1 MGIHSNRM
9 CSIVRVEPSSGYS
22 NYAHMNDSYGKSIE
36 TGNQS
41 GFSNNPPWWFKTL
54 SWTYPLW
61 TIFVVALFMQG
72 LDYSLNLLGYPLSA
86 LVPSNALPQLFLII
100 PMVLIALSFVC
111 NNWFRKK
118 CIYLLCINYF
128 WLIFLG
134 MPTQGALSRAA
145 WHICGRPIQGTLKE
159 AESCPEGKFL
169 PNRCNPELNIRA
181 TLLLRFMNEK
191 QICQQANPAF
201 VLRLL
206 VIDLDCAPICY
217 RIESSQN
224 GGTLYYKRLDHEPIG
239 GYPEGQGNALA
250 TNSSN
255 KALFISPV
263 QLTQLSTALA
273 DAKNFYNQNKFHT
286 VEYEEKEKQYLLE
299 FQVEGKYYYY
309 SFLEDEP
316 RRSDARDARLE
327 PACIQKIKEI
337 CEDVVRS
344 N

>member
-1 MGIHSNRM
+1 M
-9 CSIVRVEPSSGYS
+9 CSIVRVEIASGYS
-22 NYAHMNDSYGKSIE
+22 KYAHMNDSYGKSIV
-36 TGNQS
+36 TGSQS
-41 GFSNNPPWWFKTL
+41 RFSNSPPWWFKTL
-54 SWTYPLW
+54 SWTFPLW
-61 TIFVVALFMQG
+61 TIFVVAFFMQG
-72 LDYSLNLLGYPLSA
+72 LDYSLNLLGYPISA

-111 NNWFRKK
+111 NNWFRRK

-169 PNRCNPELNIRA
+169 PNRCNPELNLRA
-181 TLLLRFMNEK
+181 TLILKFMNEK
-191 QICQQANPAF
+191 QVCEQLSQAFIC
-201 VLRLL
+201 RLL
-206 VIDLDCAPICY
+206 TIDLDCAPICY

-224 GGTLYYKRLDHEPIG
+224 GGTLYYKRLNHEPIG
-239 GYPEGQGNALA
+239 GYPGGQGNALA

-255 KALFISPV
+255 KAIFISPA

-286 VEYEEKEKQYLLE
+286 VEYEDKEKQYLLE
-299 FQVEGKYYYY
+299 FQVAGKYYYY

-327 PACIQKIKEI
+327 PPCIQKIKEI
-337 CEDVVRS
+337 CEDAVRS